1 MLKIWINDCGDQEKF
16 LQTPLCKGE
25 ILTWMWGHLQ
35 VTKYNRDPVIGGAP
49 IEVVGLPPQAYAM
62 QPNAMLVGH
71 PTGV

>member
-1 MLKIWINDCGDQEKF
+1 
-16 LQTPLCKGE
+16 
-25 ILTWMWGHLQ
+25 MWGHLQ